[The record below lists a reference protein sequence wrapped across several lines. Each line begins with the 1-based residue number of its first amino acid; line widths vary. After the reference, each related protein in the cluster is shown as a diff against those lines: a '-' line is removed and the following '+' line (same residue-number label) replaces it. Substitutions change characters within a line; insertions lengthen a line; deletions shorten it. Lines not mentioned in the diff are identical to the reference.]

1 MGGSTGMDGTTA
13 AGALWNAAAD
23 AMAWSASMREHASW
37 TETKRAWATKG
48 EAVDA
53 IRAGTEECGR
63 VVDGSGVVDAA
74 AVGRAAEAMR
84 HASAAVGRAA
94 GAFARSGELCRAA
107 AARQRRAAKMYARA
121 SNMESGARVHMMA
134 ERSLGRAESSAKMVA
149 NARGL
154 EEALAEESAVMGR
167 LAAEWG
173 ASGKVWSGDRARM
186 ATIQADMW
194 EDAKEMCAG
203 SAEMARMT
211 DNAEQLTARLR
222 DAAARAAEASAAC
235 AAALVRAGVGPGEQE
250 AAAAWRN
257 AMAEANRIGA
267 EERGR

>member
-1 MGGSTGMDGTTA
+1 MGDMDGTA
-13 AGALWNAAAD
+13 ADALWNAAAD
-23 AMAWSASMREHASW
+23 AMAWSAAMREHASW
-37 TETKRAWATKG
+37 IELKKAWAAKG

-53 IRAGTEECGR
+53 IRSGTEECGR
-63 VVDGSGVVDAA
+63 VVDENGVVDAD

-94 GAFARSGELCRAA
+94 EAFERAADLCRAA
-107 AARQRRAAKMYARA
+107 AAGQRRAAKMYMRA
-121 SNMESGARVHMMA
+121 SNMECGANVHMMA
-134 ERSLGRAESSAKMVA
+134 ERSHGRAESSARMVD

-154 EEALAEESAVMGR
+154 EAALAQEAGGMEV

-173 ASGKVWSGDRARM
+173 ASGKEWHGDRSRL

-203 SAEMARMT
+203 SAEMARAAGH
-211 DNAEQLTARLR
+211 AEQMTARMR
-222 DAAARAAEASAAC
+222 DVAARAAEASAAR
-235 AAALVRAGVGPGEQE
+235 AAAIMRAGVGQAGQE

-257 AMAEANRIGA
+257 AMAEANRVEA
-267 EERGR
+267 EGREK